1 MPLSYKDY
9 SELKALGKQQL
20 QERHSDLKTG
30 DKTPI
35 WKKSSLFQEGIPG
48 WGAEAMRNSIDTK
61 LIKLTHNFLV
71 TFLLS

>member
-9 SELKALGKQQL
+9 SELKALGKQQM

-35 WKKSSLFQEGIPG
+35 WKKSSLFQEGIPDG
-48 WGAEAMRNSIDTK
+48 EPK
-61 LIKLTHNFLV
+61 P
-71 TFLLS
+71 